1 MAGATQTS
9 TALRW
14 PIRNPQRTTQNPGA
28 PASGRANPGTPN
40 SERATPAKRTVWCPL
55 RLRQI

>member
-28 PASGRANPGTPN
+28 PALRPGKPGNAELRTRY
-40 SERATPAKRTVWCPL
+40 SREADRVVSPASSSN
-55 RLRQI
+55 